1 MATEGVLPW
10 LRRNLFADWKNT
22 LGTLI
27 VLALF
32 VRYLP
37 PLLDWVVFNAV
48 ARPDNAACRAIGH
61 AGACWGVIAEKYRLI
76 LFGRY
81 PYAEQWR
88 PLVATALMIA
98 LLAASCYRPFWS
110 RWLIV
115 AWTVVFAAFFVLMMG
130 GVVGLTFVETARW
143 GGFPLTI
150 MLSTI
155 GLAVAFPLSIAVA
168 LGRRS
173 RLPGIRTLCVL
184 YVELIRG
191 VPLISVLFM
200 ASFMFPL
207 FMPAGWTID
216 VLVRVQ
222 VGIILFSAAYLAEV
236 VRGGLQ
242 ALPRGQYEAAAS
254 LGLSY
259 WQTTRMIVLP
269 QSLRLVVPAIMN
281 TFIGDVQGHLARH
294 DRQPLRPDRRAAAR
308 AGRLRLAQV
317 LPRGTAVRR
326 RDLFRLLLRDVALQ
340 PVDRAASQH
349 RHPPPIET
357 TEAPHAG
364 DRTRSSSSR
373 RSTSGTGSSTCCATS
388 TSRSRAASG
397 SSSAGRP
404 APANRR

>member
-1 MATEGVLPW
+1 MTAAADTFQAIPSRPPPVATEGVLPW
-10 LRRNLFADWKNT
+10 LRRNLFSDWRNT
-22 LGTLI
+22 VASII
-27 VLALF
+27 VLALL
-32 VRYLP
+32 VAYVP
-37 PLLDWVVFNAV
+37 PLFEWSVWNAV

-61 AGACWGVIAEKYRLI
+61 AGACWGVVAEKYRLI

-81 PYAEQWR
+81 PYEEQWR
-88 PLVATALMIA
+88 PLIATSLMVA

-110 RWLIV
+110 RWLIL
-115 AWTVVFAAFFVLMMG
+115 AWAIVLTAFFVLMSG
-130 GVVGLTFVETARW
+130 GILGLTHVDTARW

-155 GLAVAFPLSIAVA
+155 GLAAAFPLSIAVA

-207 FMPAGWTID
+207 FMPAGMTID
-216 VLVRVQ
+216 VLLRVQ

-242 ALPRGQYEAAAS
+242 ALPRGQVEAAES
-254 LGLSY
+254 LGLTY

-281 TFIGDVQGHLARH
+281 TFIGAFKDTSLVTIVSLY
-294 DRQPLRPDRRAAAR
+294 
-308 AGRLRLAQV
+308 
-317 LPRGTAVRR
+317 
-326 RDLFRLLLRDVALQ
+326 DLTGALQ
-340 PVDRAASQH
+340 LALGDSDWRKFFLEGQLFVAAVYFVCCFAMSRYSQWIE
-349 RHPPPIET
+349 RHLNT
-357 TEAPHAG
+357 G
-364 DRTRSSSSR
+364 TRR
-373 RSTSGTGSSTCCATS
+373 
-388 TSRSRAASG
+388 
-397 SSSAGRP
+397 
-404 APANRR
+404 N